1 MKAKILTLGLICFFI
16 FAYCNSPADP
26 EIEKALNDPVASLI
40 LPTIVSFTSSNP
52 DRDRYITIS
61 WEVKNATSIWLQFP
75 KSPLQRDVSHM
86 PIGSVN
92 HDVYGKSREDAVRM
106 TYALA
111 ASNDDGSVREE
122 IEVVSASAILEIT
135 TIPPVPVFT
144 YVVDPEFPNN
154 ESKSYWTTSFTIV
167 LTETYGIGGE
177 VRIELYKPYD
187 GPGAP
192 GFGAMRDFEPYGI
205 LTSSASRRLYRPA
218 SYQPPSELII
228 RAQINDN
235 NGFWTE
241 PFVKIFL
248 LGPN

>member
-1 MKAKILTLGLICFFI
+1 MRIKILILGLICFFI
-16 FAYCNSPADP
+16 FAYCTSPADP
-26 EIEKALNDPVASLI
+26 KIKKALNDPVASLI

-122 IEVVSASAILEIT
+122 IEVVSASATLEFT
-135 TIPPVPVFT
+135 AIPEVVPQG
-144 YVVDPEFPNN
+144 
-154 ESKSYWTTSFTIV
+154 SSFDFFV
-167 LTETYGIGGE
+167 TETYGVGG
-177 VRIELYKPYD
+177 D
-187 GPGAP
+187 A
-192 GFGAMRDFEPYGI
+192 
-205 LTSSASRRLYRPA
+205 
-218 SYQPPSELII
+218 II
-228 RAQINDN
+228 RFYQDHTGGSYYAEQRKTFLPFETWYLGRDISVSFTYFWVIVSVDDD

-241 PFVKIFL
+241 PSFMVFL
-248 LGPN
+248 RGPN